1 MDSRKRTSGKYA
13 ELRQAFE
20 PIQHNT
26 MPHYG
31 GWLESS
37 KYGTPLNSLDY
48 QTVSNLD
55 LNCGRIQLQLLEK
68 YTSEKN
74 TPPANRQMQQD
85 LIVAVKRVR
94 YEHDR
99 RAGLIRCLLSDKH
112 IDVNF
117 RDPLGEAALHAACD
131 DGIKSHVGAQLL
143 LSDERCDVNK
153 GDHSGH
159 TALMAAVRWVK
170 SKDDKHVKITRLLLA
185 HPRIDVN
192 KQNTWGQTALHKA
205 CGYGIASHVGAQLLL
220 SDERCDI
227 NLQDGDSYTALM
239 VAVRWVCFEDD
250 EHARIIRL
258 LLAHPRIDVNKQSS
272 SGKTALHTACGY
284 GIQSHVGAQ
293 LLLSDERCDVIVK
306 DAKGKT
312 ALMMLAAMGP
322 QSLDVKHERIKEFL
336 LERSKNTEVTAIGFK
351 KFVLSDNRQLQ
362 NILIMFLRL

>member
-143 LSDERCDVNK
+143 LSDERCRIQWEKN
-153 GDHSGH
+153 
-159 TALMAAVRWVK
+159 ALK
-170 SKDDKHVKITRLLLA
+170 YI
-185 HPRIDVN
+185 
-192 KQNTWGQTALHKA
+192 
-205 CGYGIASHVGAQLLL
+205 C
-220 SDERCDI
+220 
-227 NLQDGDSYTALM
+227 
-239 VAVRWVCFEDD
+239 
-250 EHARIIRL
+250 
-258 LLAHPRIDVNKQSS
+258 
-272 SGKTALHTACGY
+272 
-284 GIQSHVGAQ
+284 
-293 LLLSDERCDVIVK
+293 
-306 DAKGKT
+306 
-312 ALMMLAAMGP
+312 
-322 QSLDVKHERIKEFL
+322 
-336 LERSKNTEVTAIGFK
+336 
-351 KFVLSDNRQLQ
+351 
-362 NILIMFLRL
+362 